1 MVNQLPK
8 EPRRVG
14 LTDGRFF
21 PCPEKHVCVSTQ
33 SDPDDEKHY
42 IEPLNYEGT
51 IEEAKERIIKVIKS
65 LKRTE
70 KLEETENYLRFLITT
85 ALLRFKDD
93 VEFYFDDANKTI
105 HFRSQSRIGGYD
117 WNTNMNRM
125 KKIKKLYLETR

>member
-1 MVNQLPK
+1 MPK

-14 LTDGRFF
+14 LTNGCFF
-21 PCPEKHVCVSTQ
+21 PCPVKHVCVSTQ
-33 SDPDDEKHY
+33 SAPDDDKHF
-42 IEPLNYEGT
+42 IEPLTYEGT
-51 IEEAKERIIKVIKS
+51 IEEAKERIIKVINS

-70 KLEETENYLRFLITT
+70 ILQETENYLHILVTT

-93 VEFYFDDANKTI
+93 VEFYFDDSNKII

-125 KKIKKLYLETR
+125 KKIKKLYLENK